1 VEVDIVVVIH
11 PTLSQ
16 ERILCIIITIPIDI
30 ISFMQHVLVAGGT
43 TEGYHL
49 YVVVLSINIL

>member
-1 VEVDIVVVIH
+1 MEVNIVVVIH

-16 ERILCIIITIPIDI
+16 ERILCIIIIPIDI
-30 ISFMQHVLVAGGT
+30 ISSMQHVLVTGGT

-49 YVVVLSINIL
+49 YVVVVSIYIL